1 MCRCIVCERIER
13 IKSGGNLFFVRE
25 LKTGY
30 VVLGDIQRFKG
41 YTLFLCK
48 EHAVELHFL
57 DKDFRQAFL
66 EEMSLVAEAVYKA
79 FHPDKLNYELLGTGS
94 GIHMHWHI
102 FPRRTGDTPVPGPV
116 WRLDKAELNSDRYK
130 PDEEE
135 LRVLKALLNE
145 QLAKL
150 LH

>member
-1 MCRCIVCERIER
+1 MCGCIVCERIER
-13 IKSGGNLFFVRE
+13 IKSGGNPFFVRE

-48 EHAVELHFL
+48 EHAAELHFL
-57 DKDFRQAFL
+57 DKDFRQVFL

-102 FPRRTGDTPVPGPV
+102 FPRRMRDTPVPGPV

-135 LRVLKALLNE
+135 LRGLKALLNE
-145 QLAKL
+145 QLEKL